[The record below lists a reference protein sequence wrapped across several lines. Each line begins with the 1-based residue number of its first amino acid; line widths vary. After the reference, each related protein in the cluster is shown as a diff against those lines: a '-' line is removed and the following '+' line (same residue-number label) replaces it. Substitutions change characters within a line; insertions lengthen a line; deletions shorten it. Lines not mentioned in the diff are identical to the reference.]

1 MNEPTGVALADMML
15 PTYRQMLGALSN
27 WLDKAQTQLG
37 QPEADALMA
46 KRLAPDMFPL
56 STQVRFCCVQVMEGV
71 SRLNGKPFPAAVDT
85 LLEEG
90 RNAGETPG
98 TLADAQA
105 HISESLA
112 WLDKQDANATA
123 LEPGDPIEHSLPN
136 GIVFDFTV
144 EQYVRDW
151 ALPQFNFHLMTAYA
165 IMRSS
170 GVELGKVDYV
180 SHLLPLVR
188 PGTMPG

>member
-1 MNEPTGVALADMML
+1 MNEATGVALADMML

-27 WLDKAQTQLG
+27 WLNQAQTQLG
-37 QPEADALMA
+37 QPDVDALMGE
-46 KRLAPDMFPL
+46 RLAPDMFPL

-71 SRLNGKPFPAAVDT
+71 SRLTGKPFPAAVDT

-90 RNAGETPG
+90 RNAGEAPG
-98 TLADAQA
+98 TLANARA
-105 HISESLA
+105 RIAESLA
-112 WLDKQDANATA
+112 WLDTQDGDAMT
-123 LEPGDPIEHSLPN
+123 LEPDDAIEHSLPN
-136 GIVFDFTV
+136 GIVFDFTA
-144 EQYVRDW
+144 EGYVRDW

-165 IMRSS
+165 IMRSR

-180 SHLLPLVR
+180 SHLLPMVR